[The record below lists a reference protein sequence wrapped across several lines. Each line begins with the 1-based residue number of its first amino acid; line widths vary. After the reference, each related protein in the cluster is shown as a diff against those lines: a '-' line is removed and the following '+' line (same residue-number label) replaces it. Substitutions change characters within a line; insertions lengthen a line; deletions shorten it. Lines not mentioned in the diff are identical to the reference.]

1 MNFVEINRFFEMLH
15 DKSKAVGIT
24 KIFESID
31 KYYEDKE
38 GNKIKSS
45 TFSNKL
51 NPNIEGHKLNTE
63 ELIFILL
70 ELKKSD
76 DHGVVLKEFMSIFG
90 MRVEYIIPKVQIK
103 EHDYVSFMDTWMKF
117 NKEHSDVQIAL
128 NSALED
134 HKISSNEL
142 KDIKAEIEGQ
152 VAALSDL
159 RIALD
164 SVCGKQL
171 A

>member
-1 MNFVEINRFFEMLH
+1 MKNLELNRFFEMLH
-15 DKSKAVGIT
+15 DKSKTVGI
-24 KIFESID
+24 KKLFESID
-31 KYYEDKE
+31 KYYEANE
-38 GNKIKSS
+38 GKNIQPS

-51 NPNIEGHKLNTE
+51 NPNIKGHKLNTE
-63 ELIFILL
+63 ELILIIL

-76 DHGVVLKEFMSIFG
+76 DHGVVLKEFMSIFD
-90 MRVEYIIPKVQIK
+90 MHIEYVIQDSQIK
-103 EHDYVSFMDTWMKF
+103 EYDYVSFMDTWMKF
-117 NKEHSDVQIAL
+117 NKEHGDIQIAL
-128 NSALED
+128 NSALDD

-142 KDIKAEIEGQ
+142 KGIKTEIEEQ
-152 VAALSDL
+152 VTALSDL